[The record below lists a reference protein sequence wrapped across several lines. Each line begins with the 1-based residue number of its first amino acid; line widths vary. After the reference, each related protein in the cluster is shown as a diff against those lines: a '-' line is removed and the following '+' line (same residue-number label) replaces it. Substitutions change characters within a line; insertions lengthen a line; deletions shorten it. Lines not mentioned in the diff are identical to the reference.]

1 MTASNVV
8 FAAQEDPA
16 AIKPADDPSGSP
28 NPLSST
34 YGGWMAVENAGMS
47 VYKAAQTRNVDTM
60 LEAVDEMTVACG
72 NCHEVYRE
80 KSERQ
85 GGLAAR
91 CTK

>member
-1 MTASNVV
+1 
-8 FAAQEDPA
+8 
-16 AIKPADDPSGSP
+16 
-28 NPLSST
+28 
-34 YGGWMAVENAGMS
+34 MAVENSGMS
-47 VYKAAQTRNVDTM
+47 VYKVAQTRNVDTM

-72 NCHEVYRE
+72 NCHEAYWE